1 MKRILFFAMIFATI
15 AYLLCFPAEAF
26 AASAD
31 GLRLWFGTVL
41 PSLLPFMILS
51 DFLIHAGVIPRL
63 LGHFERLSRHLL
75 GLDAYGMYAFFLG
88 LFCGYPMG
96 ARLTAELYTQKKITR
111 KEAEYLLTFSNNASP
126 MFLTSYV
133 LTNTLQAPRYTIPT
147 FAILWGSS
155 IITSMI
161 FRHHICRRQEE
172 HSSGLKTPL
181 PDYDGVSRTKKETSI
196 GASIG
201 HLIDVS
207 IMNSFETITRLG
219 GYIILFSIGVSILLQ
234 ITAPVPWA
242 GWILPGVV
250 EITTGIRQIA
260 ASPLP
265 FAVRYLLILC
275 CAAFGG
281 LSTMAQTKGMLAGTP
296 LSLSHYIKG
305 KLTQTT
311 VTLFLGIL
319 FLIVIG

>member
-1 MKRILFFAMIFATI
+1 MKKILFFVTIFLTI
-15 AYLLCFPAEAF
+15 LYLLCFPADAF

-31 GLRLWFGTVL
+31 GVRLWFGTVL

-63 LGHFERLSRHLL
+63 LGYLGGITRLVL
-75 GLDAYGMYAFFLG
+75 GLDAYGAYAFFLG

-96 ARLTAELYTQKKITR
+96 ARLSADLYSQGKISR
-111 KEAEYLLTFSNNASP
+111 REAEYLLTFSNNPSP

-133 LTNTLQAPRYTIPT
+133 LTNTLSAPRYTLPT
-147 FAILWGSS
+147 FVILWSS
-155 IITSMI
+155 CLITAWF
-161 FRHHICRRQEE
+161 FRLSYRPRTAALSAELPAFRRSCE
-172 HSSGLKTPL
+172 
-181 PDYDGVSRTKKETSI
+181 KKETSI

-219 GYIILFSIGVSILLQ
+219 GYIILFSIGASILLR
-234 ITAPVPWA
+234 ITAPIPPA

-250 EITTGIRQIA
+250 EITTGIRQA
-260 ASPLP
+260 ADCPLP
-265 FAVRYLLILC
+265 FPIRYLLILC
-275 CAAFGG
+275 YASFGG

-305 KLTQTT
+305 KLFQTALT
-311 VTLFLGIL
+311 FLLGSL
-319 FLIVIG
+319 FLIVNR